1 MNGFLDGIRVVE
13 LASESASFAG
23 KLMADFGAEVILVE
37 PPGGHNTRAY
47 EPFLDDSSGPERSL
61 WFWHYNTSKASV
73 VLDLETTAGRARLR
87 DLIAAC
93 DVVLEAET
101 PGRVASLG
109 FDQNDL
115 RAEYPR
121 LVWTSVTPFGSSG
134 PRNLEPASDITLMAG
149 GGIAWNC
156 GYDDHSLPP
165 VAGSGHQAFHTGSLY
180 AVLATLTALVH
191 RDVSGRGQFIDVNI
205 NAAVNITTEAGSYEW
220 LVAEATV
227 QRQTCRHAAV
237 HRSTASLATASDGR
251 IVHTGV
257 PPRAKREFEALL
269 GWLRDL
275 DLAGEY
281 PETFF
286 LGMGVERGG
295 VHLSELR
302 SNPEAVAIFGAG
314 REALRFIAGRLP
326 ARDFFTGG
334 QARGL
339 SVGILNAPEDVMAD
353 PHFAAR
359 GFHVDVAH
367 DELGRSFVYPGLPFR
382 GTAAGG
388 SIRRAPLLGSYDD
401 R

>member
-1 MNGFLDGIRVVE
+1 MNGFLDGVRVVE

-47 EPFLDDSSGPERSL
+47 EPFLDDFAGPERSL

-73 VLDLETTAGRARLR
+73 VLDLETVDGRTRLLE
-87 DLIAAC
+87 LIATA

-101 PGRVASLG
+101 PGQLTSLG
-109 FDQNDL
+109 IDQNNM

-121 LVWTSVTPFGSSG
+121 LVWTAVTPFGSSG
-134 PRNLEPASDITLMAG
+134 PRSLEPASDITLMAS

-237 HRSTASLATASDGR
+237 RPSTASLATAADGR

-275 DLAGEY
+275 DLADDY
-281 PETFF
+281 QETFF
-286 LGMGVERGG
+286 LEMGIERGG
-295 VHLSELR
+295 VHLSELG
-302 SNPEAVAIFGAG
+302 SNPEAGAIFGAG
-314 REALRFIAGRLP
+314 REALRFVAERLP

-359 GFHVDVAH
+359 GFHSEVAH
-367 DELGRSFVYPGLPFR
+367 DELGRSFVYPGLPFQ
-382 GTAAGG
+382 GTTAGG
-388 SIRRAPLLGSYDD
+388 SIRRAPLLDSYDD

>member
-47 EPFLDDSSGPERSL
+47 EPFLDDFAGPERSL

-87 DLIAAC
+87 GLIAAC

-101 PGRVASLG
+101 PGHLASLG

-121 LVWTSVTPFGSSG
+121 LVWTSVTPFGSGG

-220 LVAEATV
+220 LVAEETV

-275 DLAGEY
+275 DLADEY

-286 LGMGVERGG
+286 LEMGVERGG

-302 SNPEAVAIFGAG
+302 SNPEAGAIFGAG